1 MASKLDKEL
10 AEKRKRRDEDLE
22 ERVARCNAFWRI
34 FFIHPATY
42 IMVVILGIMGLGVYW
57 DWNLKL
63 MIIFTF
69 KYGLTILTTALLQN
83 FINEKVTKKIV

>member
-1 MASKLDKEL
+1 
-10 AEKRKRRDEDLE
+10 
-22 ERVARCNAFWRI
+22 
-34 FFIHPATY
+34 
-42 IMVVILGIMGLGVYW
+42 MGLGVYW

-83 FINEKVTKKIV
+83 FINEKVTKKNRII

>member
-10 AEKRKRRDEDLE
+10 AEKRKKRDEDLE

-34 FFIHPATY
+34 FFIHPVTY
-42 IMVVILGIMGLGVYW
+42 IGLITLGIIGLGVYW
-57 DWNLKL
+57 DWNPKR
-63 MIIFTF
+63 MIVFVF

-83 FINEKVTKKIV
+83 FINEKLSKKII